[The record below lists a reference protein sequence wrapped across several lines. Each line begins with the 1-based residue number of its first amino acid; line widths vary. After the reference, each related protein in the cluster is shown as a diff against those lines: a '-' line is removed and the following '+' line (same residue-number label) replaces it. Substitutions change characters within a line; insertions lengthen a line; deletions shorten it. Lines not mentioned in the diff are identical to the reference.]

1 MITLLS
7 YQTLQKNPSSAY
19 VKGLKAG
26 LPIAIGYLP
35 IALTFGLL
43 SKTYGLPFVDSLGMS
58 LFVFAGASQFMALSM
73 LTMGTT
79 GFELILA
86 TFIINI
92 RHLLMSASISEKG
105 LPEPKWKKA
114 LYAFGITDETFSV
127 ASLSKEELTA
137 SYMYGLITMAYG
149 SWVVNTGIGYAIGSS
164 LPHIL
169 QKSMG
174 IALYAMFIGLVV
186 PSLKKHRK
194 VVILFISSAF
204 LSTIFSFILTTG
216 WAIVSA
222 TLLSSIFVE
231 AFTYKKG
238 EKQNA

>member
-1 MITLLS
+1 
-7 YQTLQKNPSSAY
+7 
-19 VKGLKAG
+19 
-26 LPIAIGYLP
+26 
-35 IALTFGLL
+35 
-43 SKTYGLPFVDSLGMS
+43 
-58 LFVFAGASQFMALSM
+58 
-73 LTMGTT
+73 
-79 GFELILA
+79 
-86 TFIINI
+86 
-92 RHLLMSASISEKG
+92 
-105 LPEPKWKKA
+105 
-114 LYAFGITDETFSV
+114 
-127 ASLSKEELTA
+127 
-137 SYMYGLITMAYG
+137 MAYG

-194 VVILFISSAF
+194 VVILFISSAL
-204 LSTIFSFILTTG
+204 LSTIFSFFLTTG